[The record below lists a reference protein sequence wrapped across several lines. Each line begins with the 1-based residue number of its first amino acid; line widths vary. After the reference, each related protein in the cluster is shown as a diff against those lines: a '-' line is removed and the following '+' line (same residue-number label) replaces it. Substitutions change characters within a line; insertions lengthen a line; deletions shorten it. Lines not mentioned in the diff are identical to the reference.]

1 MKQVQGAHDM
11 DRTRPLLFEGKAYR
25 ELRKERE
32 PLMGNRKQSDMCGLA
47 PGEQNR
53 VGSPLGDTA
62 G

>member
-1 MKQVQGAHDM
+1 M

-32 PLMGNRKQSDMCGLA
+32 PLMGNRKQSDVCGLA

-53 VGSPLGDTA
+53 VGSPSGDSA